1 LGYTISYLV
10 LFAPGGLGVR
20 EIVFQKTMQNYV
32 IPSAMSAVAVV
43 VMRIIQ
49 TITELSAAGVGM
61 LILRRLE
68 RDAR

>member
-1 LGYTISYLV
+1 
-10 LFAPGGLGVR
+10 LGVR